1 MLDADTKARIDS
13 ARVIGRLSAD
23 LREAFPDMQGLS
35 RRNLK
40 YMRAFAT
47 AWPERVIVQRVV
59 AQIPWRQNI
68 ALMERLNDPETR
80 LWCAD

>member
-80 LWCAD
+80 LWYAN